1 MTKRPM
7 ACDSYKIF
15 FNNIN
20 DPQTWSSS
28 SWMEPVSTIYGVM
41 MRQTNGGDYSFMRSI
56 AAAALIIIDYFLGST
71 LMIPIEETR
80 IHPLMGQSRTMLTF
94 TGPYIYIYIY
104 WHCIC
109 LATCIEHALNYLS
122 EFMDKKILIC
132 KRFMFWHY
140 VYLTS
145 AIMN

>member
-28 SWMEPVSTIYGVM
+28 SWMEPVSIICSVM

-56 AAAALIIIDYFLGST
+56 AAAALIIIDYFLSST

-94 TGPYIYIYIY
+94 TGPYSFFFFDIAYAWLLALNVPSI
-104 WHCIC
+104 IC
-109 LATCIEHALNYLS
+109 PKLWTKKFWFAKYSCFGTTCILL
-122 EFMDKKILIC
+122 
-132 KRFMFWHY
+132 
-140 VYLTS
+140 VQ
-145 AIMN
+145 

>member
-28 SWMEPVSTIYGVM
+28 SWMEPVSTICSVM

-56 AAAALIIIDYFLGST
+56 AAAALIIIDYFLSST

-94 TGPYIYIYIY
+94 TGPYIYIYILTLHMLCY
-104 WHCIC
+104 LHWTCPQLFVWIYGQKNFDLQKIHV
-109 LATCIEHALNYLS
+109 LALRISY
-122 EFMDKKILIC
+122 
-132 KRFMFWHY
+132 
-140 VYLTS
+140 
-145 AIMN
+145 

>member
-28 SWMEPVSTIYGVM
+28 SWMEPVSTIYSVM

-104 WHCIC
+104 IDIAYA
-109 LATCIEHALNYLS
+109 LLLALNMPSIICPNLWT
-122 EFMDKKILIC
+122 KKFWFAKDSCFGTTYILL
-132 KRFMFWHY
+132 
-140 VYLTS
+140 VQ
-145 AIMN
+145 